1 MQYICLYTHDNDLAE
16 SFKIFFEGKYLIRF
30 IPDREDLREHF
41 GTDDCQCQALVYD
54 AVSPT
59 SRDVEIVHDIKKH
72 FSNLKVLMTY
82 VYFEEKQSSEKFLAN
97 NVDGIL
103 YKPYDFGEVDRR
115 LQSLLGDKNGSDRIP
130 ENIQQSDFNL

>member
-1 MQYICLYTHDNDLAE
+1 MQYICLYTHDKDLAE

-41 GTDDCQCQALVYD
+41 SSDDCQCQALVYD

-59 SRDVEIVHDIKKH
+59 SLDVEIVHDIKQN
-72 FSNLKVLMTY
+72 FTDLKVLMTY
-82 VYFEEKQSSEKFLAN
+82 VYFEEKRSSEKFLAN

-115 LQSLLGDKNGSDRIP
+115 LQSLIGDKNVTGRIP
-130 ENIQQSDFNL
+130 ENVPQSDINL

>member
-1 MQYICLYTHDNDLAE
+1 MQNICLYTHDQDLAE

-30 IPDREDLREHF
+30 IPDREDLREHL

-59 SRDVEIVHDIKKH
+59 SRDVEIVHDIKTQ
-72 FSNLKVLMTY
+72 FTNLKILMSY
-82 VYFEEKQSSEKFLAN
+82 VYFEEKRSSEKFLAN

-115 LQSLLGDKNGSDRIP
+115 LQSLLGHTDVTEQIP
-130 ENIQQSDFNL
+130 ENEHHPDLKI

>member
-1 MQYICLYTHDNDLAE
+1 MQNICLYTHDKDLAE

-41 GTDDCQCQALVYD
+41 GADNCQCQALVYD

-72 FSNLKVLMTY
+72 FTDLKVLMTY
-82 VYFEEKQSSEKFLAN
+82 VYFEEKRSSEKFLAN
-97 NVDGIL
+97 SVDGIL

-115 LQSLLGDKNGSDRIP
+115 LQSLLGNTDVTVQIP
-130 ENIQQSDFNL
+130 ENAHHPDLKI